1 MDKNLREALQQI
13 VNLSEDDK
21 IRLAFDSMKGL
32 APEITKI
39 VESVNIAVAIL
50 SIFATS
56 VAADG
61 KLTGEEYSLVHAFL
75 KLFKI
80 EMDDEKMV
88 AMIKDLSS
96 DEAYRAVLSLSKV
109 LSEQGQAYLV
119 SLVAVICAIDD
130 RIDSSEIT
138 FISDLYNT

>member
-1 MDKNLREALQQI
+1 MDNNLREALQQI
-13 VNLSEDDK
+13 VNLSEEDK

-39 VESVNIAVAIL
+39 VESDNIAVAIL

-88 AMIKDLSS
+88 AMLKDLSS

-130 RIDSSEIT
+130 RIDSSEIKY
-138 FISDLYNT
+138 ISDLYNT

>member
-1 MDKNLREALQQI
+1 MDNNLREALQQI
-13 VNLSEDDK
+13 VNLSEEDK

-39 VESVNIAVAIL
+39 VESDNIAVAIL

-88 AMIKDLSS
+88 AMLKDLSS
-96 DEAYRAVLSLSKV
+96 DEAYRAVLSLSKI

-138 FISDLYNT
+138 FISDLYNA

>member
-1 MDKNLREALQQI
+1 MDNNLREALQQI

-21 IRLAFDSMKGL
+21 IRLDFDSMKGL

-39 VESVNIAVAIL
+39 VESGNIAVAIL

-88 AMIKDLSS
+88 ARALLPPEIMIGSHLKY
-96 DEAYRAVLSLSKV
+96 EMMQY
-109 LSEQGQAYLV
+109 E
-119 SLVAVICAIDD
+119 IDQ
-130 RIDSSEIT
+130 
-138 FISDLYNT
+138 

>member
-1 MDKNLREALQQI
+1 MDNNLREALQQI
-13 VNLSEDDK
+13 VNLSEEDK

-39 VESVNIAVAIL
+39 VESGNIAVAIL

-75 KLFKI
+75 KLLKI

-130 RIDSSEIT
+130 RIDSSEIKY
-138 FISDLYNT
+138 ISDLYNT

>member
-1 MDKNLREALQQI
+1 MDNNLREALQQI

-21 IRLAFDSMKGL
+21 LRLAFDSMKGL
-32 APEITKI
+32 APEITKV
-39 VESVNIAVAIL
+39 VESDNIAVAIL

-88 AMIKDLSS
+88 AMLKDLSS
-96 DEAYRAVLSLSKV
+96 DEAYRAVLSLSKI

-138 FISDLYNT
+138 FISDLYNA

>member
-1 MDKNLREALQQI
+1 MDNNLREALQQI

-39 VESVNIAVAIL
+39 VESGNIAVAIL
-50 SIFATS
+50 STFATS

>member
-1 MDKNLREALQQI
+1 MDYQLKEALQQI
-13 VNLSEDDK
+13 VNLSDEDK

-32 APEITKI
+32 APEITKV
-39 VESVNIAVAIL
+39 VESDNIAVAIL

-61 KLTGEEYSLVHAFL
+61 KLTGQEYALVHAFL
-75 KLFKI
+75 KMFKI
-80 EMDDEKMV
+80 EMDDERMA
-88 AMIKDLSS
+88 AMLKDLSS
-96 DEAYRAVLSLSKV
+96 SEAYRAVLSLSKV

-130 RIDSSEIT
+130 RIDSSEIA
-138 FISDLYNT
+138 FISDLYNA

>member
-1 MDKNLREALQQI
+1 MDNNLREALQQI
-13 VNLSEDDK
+13 VNLSEEDK

-39 VESVNIAVAIL
+39 VESGNIAVAIL

>member
-1 MDKNLREALQQI
+1 MDNNLREALQQI
-13 VNLSEDDK
+13 VNLSEEDK

-39 VESVNIAVAIL
+39 VESDNIAVAIL

-88 AMIKDLSS
+88 AMLKDLSS
-96 DEAYRAVLSLSKV
+96 DEAYRAVLSLSKI

-130 RIDSSEIT
+130 RIDSSEVT
-138 FISDLYNT
+138 FISDLYNA

>member
-1 MDKNLREALQQI
+1 MDNNLREALQQI
-13 VNLSEDDK
+13 VNLSEEDK
-21 IRLAFDSMKGL
+21 LRLAFDSMKGL

-39 VESVNIAVAIL
+39 VESDNIAVAIL

-56 VAADG
+56 VVADG
-61 KLTGEEYSLVHAFL
+61 KLTGQEYSLVHAFL
-75 KLFKI
+75 KMFKI

-88 AMIKDLSS
+88 AMLKDLSS

-130 RIDSSEIT
+130 RIDSSEIA

>member
-1 MDKNLREALQQI
+1 
-13 VNLSEDDK
+13 
-21 IRLAFDSMKGL
+21 MKGL

-39 VESVNIAVAIL
+39 VESDNIAVAIL

-88 AMIKDLSS
+88 AMLKDLSS
-96 DEAYRAVLSLSKV
+96 DEAYRAVLSLSKI

-138 FISDLYNT
+138 FISDLYNA

>member
-1 MDKNLREALQQI
+1 MDNNLREALQQI
-13 VNLSEDDK
+13 VNLSEEDK

-39 VESVNIAVAIL
+39 VESDNIAVAIL

-88 AMIKDLSS
+88 AMLKDLSS

-138 FISDLYNT
+138 FISDLYNA

>member
-1 MDKNLREALQQI
+1 MREALQQI
-13 VNLSEDDK
+13 VNLSEEDK

-39 VESVNIAVAIL
+39 VESDNIAVAIL

-88 AMIKDLSS
+88 AMLKDLSS
-96 DEAYRAVLSLSKV
+96 DEAYRAVLSLSKI

-138 FISDLYNT
+138 FISDLYNA

>member
-1 MDKNLREALQQI
+1 MDNNLREALQQI
-13 VNLSEDDK
+13 VNLSEEDK
-21 IRLAFDSMKGL
+21 LRLAFDSMKGL

-39 VESVNIAVAIL
+39 VESDNIAVAIL

-61 KLTGEEYSLVHAFL
+61 KLTGEEYSLVNAFL

-88 AMIKDLSS
+88 AMLKDLSS

-130 RIDSSEIT
+130 RIDSSEIKY
-138 FISDLYNT
+138 ISDLYNT

>member
-1 MDKNLREALQQI
+1 MDNNLREALQQI

-39 VESVNIAVAIL
+39 VESGNIAVAIL

-61 KLTGEEYSLVHAFL
+61 KLTGGEYSLVHAFL

-80 EMDDEKMV
+80 EMDDEKML
-88 AMIKDLSS
+88 AMLKDLSS
-96 DEAYRAVLSLSKV
+96 DEAYRAVLSLSKI

>member
-1 MDKNLREALQQI
+1 MDNNLREALQQI

-39 VESVNIAVAIL
+39 VESGNIAVAIL

-109 LSEQGQAYLV
+109 LSEQGQACLV

>member
-1 MDKNLREALQQI
+1 MDNNLREALQQI

-21 IRLAFDSMKGL
+21 LRLAFDSMKGL

-39 VESVNIAVAIL
+39 VESDNIAVAIL

-75 KLFKI
+75 KMFKI
-80 EMDDEKMV
+80 EMDDERMV
-88 AMIKDLSS
+88 AMLKDLSS

-130 RIDSSEIT
+130 RIDSSEIKY
-138 FISDLYNT
+138 ISDLYNT

>member
-1 MDKNLREALQQI
+1 MDNNLREALQQI
-13 VNLSEDDK
+13 VNLSEEDK

-39 VESVNIAVAIL
+39 VESGNIAVAIL

-138 FISDLYNT
+138 FISDLYNA

>member
-1 MDKNLREALQQI
+1 MDNNLREALQQI

-39 VESVNIAVAIL
+39 VESGNIAVAIL

-138 FISDLYNT
+138 FISDLYNA

>member
-1 MDKNLREALQQI
+1 MDNNLREALQQI

-39 VESVNIAVAIL
+39 VESGNIAVAIL

-96 DEAYRAVLSLSKV
+96 DEAYRAVLSLSKI

>member
-1 MDKNLREALQQI
+1 MDNNLREALQQI

-39 VESVNIAVAIL
+39 VESGNIAVAIL